1 MRSPHNFACSTVES
15 FFNLF
20 QLKDFLKKCKV
31 ANYCKQL
38 KQIVEKAEETAK
50 VITARR
56 RTAAFNLADTKAVDQ
71 WEARSKEEGTPL
83 SKFYASW
90 RKLRDRELQQDIAKK
105 DQVSGAAEDLPQI
118 IRRQEPRTA
127 TEEDKREFLP
137 KGEKEAAMKR
147 KHGADLD
154 SDEEDYSDFDSDELE
169 QLARSASENDSSDS
183 EEEEA
188 RPPQKPSKRTS
199 SVKISPTTAQGK
211 RAKMDMDDDLEDIV
225 EEFEMSD

>member
-1 MRSPHNFACSTVES
+1 MVSGI
-15 FFNLF
+15 
-20 QLKDFLKKCKV
+20 LKDFLKKCKV

-56 RTAAFNLADTKAVDQ
+56 RTAAFNLADTKAV
-71 WEARSKEEGTPL
+71 
-83 SKFYASW
+83 
-90 RKLRDRELQQDIAKK
+90 
-105 DQVSGAAEDLPQI
+105 VSGAAEDLPQI

-127 TEEDKREFLP
+127 TEEDKREFGALFADDSDDSDDDDVRFLP